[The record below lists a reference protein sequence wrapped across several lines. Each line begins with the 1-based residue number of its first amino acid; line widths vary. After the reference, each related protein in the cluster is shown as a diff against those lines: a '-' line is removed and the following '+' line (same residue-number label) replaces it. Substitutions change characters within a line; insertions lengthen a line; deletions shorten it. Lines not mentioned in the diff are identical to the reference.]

1 MWVFA
6 CELAA
11 QLRDLTTSQCLHILC
26 GEKKGKKTSL
36 GMIAFV
42 TIGPPPGSIL

>member
-11 QLRDLTTSQCLHILC
+11 QLRDLTTSQCLHILW
-26 GEKKGKKTSL
+26 GEKKGKKSL

-42 TIGPPPGSIL
+42 TTGPPPGSIL